1 MYIKLDY
8 RESELVKKCK
18 TLLEFIPNAE
28 EIQLLEENLAIGDI
42 VFNDGE
48 KDLLVI
54 ERKSLAD
61 LASSIVDGRY
71 EEQSYRLN
79 GSETHNHN
87 IFYLVE
93 GDLTKFNGFKEKM
106 DKLTLYSSLFSL
118 MYYKGFSVIR
128 SVSIDESATIICNI
142 ATKLIRD
149 KGKKREPY
157 YKNNMQQQQQQQQLE
172 DGQQPQ
178 CVPTSEKEYCN
189 VVKKVKKE
197 NVTADNIGEIMLS
210 QIPGV
215 SSTTAITILGK
226 FGSLP
231 ALIKAIGENETC
243 LNDICTTDS
252 KGKSR
257 KISKTCIANIV
268 NFLKK

>member
-28 EIQLLEENLAIGDI
+28 DIHLVEENLPIGDI
-42 VFNDGE
+42 IFNDGE

-54 ERKSLAD
+54 ERKSLSD

-79 GSETHNHN
+79 GSDTHNHN

-106 DKLTLYSSLFSL
+106 DKLTLYSTLFSL
-118 MYYKGFSVIR
+118 TYYKGFSVIR

-142 ATKLIRD
+142 ATKLIREQS
-149 KGKKREPY
+149 KKREPF
-157 YKNNMQQQQQQQQLE
+157 YKNMLNNSE
-172 DGQQPQ
+172 SAAA
-178 CVPTSEKEYCN
+178 PTSEKEYCS

-197 NVTADNIGEIMLS
+197 NVTVENIGEIMLS

-231 ALIKAIGENETC
+231 GLIKAIGENENC
-243 LNDICTTDS
+243 LNDICTTDA